1 MDCGNRQFGMHCCT
15 GCRWR
20 CPPVGPV
27 GPAGPTGATG
37 PTGPMGPMG
46 PMGMTGPTG
55 PTGATGAA
63 GAAGQTAP
71 PFLPLLR
78 GVRRG
83 GLMGARGMPR
93 GPQGRGREEKR
104 LPSQA
109 GSAARRQ
116 RAFSPWKWKGG

>member
-20 CPPVGPV
+20 CPPEQ
-27 GPAGPTGATG
+27 PARRGRLPRL
-37 PTGPMGPMG
+37 
-46 PMGMTGPTG
+46 
-55 PTGATGAA
+55 
-63 GAAGQTAP
+63 
-71 PFLPLLR
+71 FLPLLR

-109 GSAARRQ
+109 GGAARRR

>member
-1 MDCGNRQFGMHCCT
+1 MQQGLDWEGAFDGLRQQTIWDALLH
-15 GCRWR
+15 RLQ
-20 CPPVGPV
+20 VEV
-27 GPAGPTGATG
+27 PAGAAGAAG

-46 PMGMTGPTG
+46 PMGPLGMTGPTG
-55 PTGATGAA
+55 PTGQTGAAGAA

-71 PFLPLLR
+71 PFLPHPR

-109 GSAARRQ
+109 GSAARR
-116 RAFSPWKWKGG
+116 